1 MPAIEADLSGAIWSK
16 STRSNNGGNCLTER
30 EVATRRR
37 GCSGL
42 QGSAR
47 SRLVFTPAGW
57 QAFTASIQ
65 AS

>member
-16 STRSNNGGNCLTER
+16 STRSNNGGNCV